1 MQFESLKVFCDVAR
15 HRSFSQAAQ
24 VHNVTQSAASQV
36 VSQLE
41 KRMGVQ
47 LIDRST
53 RPLQLTAL
61 GQTYYEACKALL
73 EQYLELE
80 ASIRTANAQQAR
92 TVRVSAIYSVGL
104 GDMGQYVEDFQAAHP
119 DVRVHLEYLHP
130 NRVYEK
136 VREGTADL
144 GLVSFPRKLPKLAA
158 MPWRDEAMVLAC
170 SPMHPLA
177 PNAAIRPTQL
187 QGVKYIHFDK
197 DLIIRRE
204 VDRFFREHGVNV
216 EVMLEFDNIENIKK
230 AVELGAGVALL
241 PEPTLRREV
250 EEHTLVARPLYGCQ
264 LVRPLGI
271 VHRRHLKPS
280 NSARHFVEMLCASNG
295 AATTGGWPAFQGKAG
310 ANGKSSRPGHGQR
323 APVS

>member
-1 MQFESLKVFCDVAR
+1 MQLESLKVFCDVAR

-53 RPLQLTAL
+53 RPLQLTPL
-61 GQTYYEACKALL
+61 GQTYYEGCKALL
-73 EQYLELE
+73 EQYMELE

-92 TVRVSAIYSVGL
+92 TVRVAAIYSVGL
-104 GDMGQYVEDFQAAHP
+104 GDMGHYVRDFQADQP
-119 DVRVHLEYLHP
+119 EVRVHLEYLHP
-130 NRVYEK
+130 DRVYDK

-144 GLVSFPRKLPKLAA
+144 GLVSFPRKLPQLTA
-158 MPWRDEAMVLAC
+158 MPWREEEMVLAC
-170 SPMHPLA
+170 SPVHPLA
-177 PNAAIRPTQL
+177 PNVAIQPAQL

-197 DLIIRRE
+197 DLTIRRE
-204 VDRFFREHGVNV
+204 VDRFFREHGINV
-216 EVMLEFDNIENIKK
+216 EIVLEFDNIENIKK

-250 EEHTLVARPLYGCQ
+250 EEHALVARPLHGCR
-264 LVRPLGI
+264 LIRPLGI
-271 VHRRHLKPS
+271 IHRRHLKPS
-280 NSARHFVEMLCASNG
+280 NSACRFVEVLCAG
-295 AATTGGWPAFQGKAG
+295 EGQPDGFAAFHGKTGT
-310 ANGKSSRPGHGQR
+310 NGKSSRHVPKAH
-323 APVS
+323 VS